1 MGWSRF
7 FRRKFW
13 QEERSRELEAH
24 LQIETDENIAR
35 GLTPDEARYAAQRRL
50 GNLLRIREE
59 IDAMNSV
66 GIVDTLWQDLRY
78 GARQIRHNPGFSTVA
93 VLTLALGIG
102 SVTVMYSVIRN
113 VLLDPFPYA
122 DSRGLVDVLVR
133 DLARPDAIV
142 RGPLPV
148 DEFRDYQEQSHVFA
162 DVIGADG
169 ESVIWTSDTGAEQ
182 FTIVHVTPNTF
193 TFLGVSPLLGRTLG
207 PDDARPDAPAVAV
220 LSHRAWRSRFGG
232 DPDVVGRPIVL
243 DDRPRTVVGVMPPRF
258 EWNVADAWVT
268 ERLERGAPDVVS
280 TSRWFQA
287 RLKPGVAL
295 AQAEAELAVIAAR
308 RAREHPEQYPKQFRI
323 QVVPVIEWVVGRYRT
338 VLYTLFA
345 AVGLLL
351 LIACGNVASMLLARA
366 TAREAE
372 MTLRAAL
379 GASRARIVRQL
390 LVESLLLALAAAA
403 VGSLLAYGG
412 VEALTRVM
420 PQQNVPRET
429 VIRLDRPV
437 LLFCLATAVFSTFL
451 FGLVPA
457 VHSIRRDLLAGLRQ
471 GGKGLAAS
479 RRGGAS
485 NGLVMAQVAL
495 SLVLLLGAGLLMR
508 TFLALVHVDLGFDVA
523 NVVVVPFGF
532 PAGQYEAAGKKQ
544 AFVSEAVERVSGLP
558 GVVVAADVVGWPAP
572 FAAFRTEYEV
582 AGRPGPSPERAVVRM
597 CSQNYVQV
605 MGLKLAAGRALSPE
619 DVRQAHK
626 VAMVNEAFVR
636 TVFPDR
642 NPIGRYVT
650 LPGLSSARDGVKG
663 SERDALK
670 DPTFEIV
677 GVLRDVRNSGI
688 REAASPEVLLPST
701 LSPGS
706 VRTIVAR
713 TSMDPAAMLETIRR
727 EVKRLDRGVAVRTG
741 GVLETEVR
749 DSFHS
754 QPRFVLLV
762 LSAFAVTGLMLVAMG
777 IYGVLAYTVS
787 RQMREIA
794 VRMALG
800 AERGQ
805 VIRLVVGLG
814 MRLVAGGVFIG
825 TVASI
830 GTNRLLVNQLWNTTP
845 HDPLTFAVAIG
856 VIALVGLAACYIPAA
871 RAVRVDPMATLRSE

>member
-1 MGWSRF
+1 
-7 FRRKFW
+7 
-13 QEERSRELEAH
+13 
-24 LQIETDENIAR
+24 
-35 GLTPDEARYAAQRRL
+35 
-50 GNLLRIREE
+50 
-59 IDAMNSV
+59 
-66 GIVDTLWQDLRY
+66 
-78 GARQIRHNPGFSTVA
+78 
-93 VLTLALGIG
+93 
-102 SVTVMYSVIRN
+102 
-113 VLLDPFPYA
+113 
-122 DSRGLVDVLVR
+122 
-133 DLARPDAIV
+133 
-142 RGPLPV
+142 
-148 DEFRDYQEQSHVFA
+148 
-162 DVIGADG
+162 
-169 ESVIWTSDTGAEQ
+169 
-182 FTIVHVTPNTF
+182 
-193 TFLGVSPLLGRTLG
+193 
-207 PDDARPDAPAVAV
+207 V

-232 DPDVVGRPIVL
+232 DPAVVGRAIVL
-243 DDRPRTVVGVMPPRF
+243 DNRPRIVVGVMPPRF

-268 ERLERGAPDVVS
+268 ERLERGAEEVAAG
-280 TSRWFQA
+280 SRWFQA
-287 RLKPGVAL
+287 RLKPGVTL
-295 AQAEAELAVIAAR
+295 AQADAELGVIGAR
-308 RAREHPEQYPKQFRI
+308 RARAHPEQYPKQFRV
-323 QVVPVIEWVVGRYRT
+323 QVIYVIDWVVGRYRT

-351 LIACGNVASMLLARA
+351 LIACSNVASMLLARA

-390 LVESLLLALAAAA
+390 LVESLLLALAAAV

-412 VEALTRVM
+412 VQALTRVM

-437 LLFCLATAVFSTFL
+437 LLFCVTTAVLSTFL
-451 FGLVPA
+451 FGLIPA
-457 VHSIRRDLLAGLRQ
+457 VHSVRRDLLAGLRQ
-471 GGKGLAAS
+471 GGKGLAGS
-479 RRGGAS
+479 RHGGAKNS
-485 NGLVMAQVAL
+485 LVVVQVAL

-508 TFLALVHVDLGFDVA
+508 TFLALVRADLGFDVA

-532 PAGQYEAAGKKQ
+532 PAGQYTTAERQ
-544 AFVSEAVERVSGLP
+544 QTFVREAVERVRSTP
-558 GVVVAADVVGWPAP
+558 GVVIAADMVGWPAP
-572 FAAFRTEYEV
+572 FGAFQSEV
-582 AGRPGPSPERAVVRM
+582 DVPGRAGLTAQRVMVRM
-597 CSQNYVQV
+597 CSESYLQT
-605 MGLKLAAGRALSPE
+605 MGLRLAEGRPFAPE
-619 DVRQAHK
+619 DVRQARK

-642 NPIGRYVT
+642 NPIGNYVT
-650 LPGLSSARDGVKG
+650 LPALSLRRGGVKD
-663 SERDALK
+663 SERNALK

-701 LSPGS
+701 LSPES

-762 LSAFAVTGLMLVAMG
+762 LSAFAVTGLVLVAMG

-787 RQMREIA
+787 RQRREIA
-794 VRMALG
+794 LRMALG
-800 AERGQ
+800 AARGD
-805 VIRLVVGLG
+805 VLGLVVGLG
-814 MRLVAGGVFIG
+814 MRLVAGGAFLG

-830 GTNRLLVNQLWNTTP
+830 GTNRLLADQLWNTTA

-856 VIALVGLAACYIPAA
+856 VILLVGLAACYVPAA
-871 RAVRVDPMATLRSE
+871 RAVRVDPMAALRSE

>member
-7 FRRKFW
+7 FRRRFW
-13 QEERSRELEAH
+13 HDERTRELEAH
-24 LQIETDENIAR
+24 LEIETDENIAR
-35 GLTPDEARYAAQRRL
+35 GLPPDEARYAAQRRL

-59 IDAMNSV
+59 IYAMNSV
-66 GIVDTLWQDLRY
+66 SVVDTFWPDLRY
-78 GARQIRHNPGFSTVA
+78 GARQVRHDPGFTGVA

-122 DSRGLVDVLVR
+122 DSRRLVDVLVR
-133 DLARPDAIV
+133 DLARPEAV
-142 RGPLPV
+142 LRGPLPV
-148 DEFRDYQEQSHVFA
+148 DEFRDYQEQSHVFD
-162 DVIGADG
+162 DVIGAQG
-169 ESVIWTSDTGAEQ
+169 ESMIWTSEAGAEP
-182 FTIVHVTPNTF
+182 FSVVHVTPNTF
-193 TFLGVSPLLGRTLG
+193 TFLGVPPLLGRALG

-232 DPDVVGRPIVL
+232 DPALVGRTIVL
-243 DDRPRTVVGVMPPRF
+243 DDLPRTVVGVMPPRF

-268 ERLERGAPDVVS
+268 ERLERGASDAAS

-287 RLKPGVAL
+287 RLKPGVTL
-295 AQAEAELAVIAAR
+295 AQAEAELGLIAAR

-323 QVVPVIEWVVGRYRT
+323 QVLPVIDWVVGRYRT

-351 LIACGNVASMLLARA
+351 LIACSNVASMLLARA

-372 MTLRAAL
+372 MALRAAL

-390 LVESLLLALAAAA
+390 LGESLLLALAAAA

-412 VEALTRVM
+412 VEAVTRLM

-437 LLFCLATAVFSTFL
+437 LLFCLATAVLSTFL

-457 VHSIRRDLLAGLRQ
+457 VHSVRRDLLAGLRQ
-471 GGKGLAAS
+471 GGKGLAGS
-479 RRGGAS
+479 RHGGAR
-485 NGLVMAQVAL
+485 NGLVIAQVAL

-532 PAGQYEAAGKKQ
+532 PTGQYATPGKKQ
-544 AFVSEAVERVSGLP
+544 SFVAQAVERVSGLP
-558 GVVVAADVVGWPAP
+558 GVVTAADMVGWPAP
-572 FAAFRTEYEV
+572 FGAFRSEFEV
-582 AGRPGPSPERAVVRM
+582 AGRPGASAERAIVRM
-597 CSQNYVQV
+597 CGENYVQV
-605 MGLKLAAGRALSPE
+605 MGFKLAAGRVFSPE
-619 DVRQAHK
+619 DLRPARR
-626 VAMVNEAFVR
+626 VAMVNEALVR
-636 TVFPDR
+636 VAFAGR
-642 NPIGRYVT
+642 NPVGNYVT
-650 LPGLSSARDGVKG
+650 LPGLKSQPDGP
-663 SERDALK
+663 D

-688 REAASPEVLLPST
+688 RDASSPEVVLPST
-701 LSPGS
+701 LWRGS

-713 TSMDPAAMLETIRR
+713 TSTDPAVMLETIRR
-727 EVKRLDRGVAVRTG
+727 EVKRLDRSVAVRNG
-741 GVLETEVR
+741 GVLESEMR
-749 DSFHS
+749 DVFHA

-762 LSAFAVTGLMLVAMG
+762 LSAFAVTGLVLVAIG

-787 RQMREIA
+787 RQKREIA

-800 AERGQ
+800 ADRGQ
-805 VIRLVVGLG
+805 VLGFVVGLG
-814 MRLVAGGVFIG
+814 IRLVAGGVLTG
-825 TVASI
+825 AVASI
-830 GTNRLLVNQLWNTTP
+830 GTNRLLVNQLWNTTA
-845 HDPLTFAVAIG
+845 HDPLTFAFAIG
-856 VIALVGLAACYIPAA
+856 VVILVGLAACYIPAA